1 MSVPLAVESCG
12 RLGRDASRFL
22 SELGVLQRSG
32 KIEDRLKKNTRKE
45 TKKEG
50 KHLGRKP
57 QEEGK
62 LELT

>member
-32 KIEDRLKKNTRKE
+32 KIEDRLKKRLEKRLEKGGNTLNESLAKG
-45 TKKEG
+45 TN
-50 KHLGRKP
+50 
-57 QEEGK
+57 
-62 LELT
+62 